1 MPMLYDVNRS
11 IPTVSISVSET
22 ASTINTDICH
32 ILRGYSAYEI
42 AVQNG
47 FTGTEEEWLDS
58 LVSSGLPDK
67 ITLDGG
73 NADGLDKT

>member
-1 MPMLYDVNRS
+1 MLYDVNCS
-11 IPTVSISVSET
+11 IPTVSISVRET

>member
-1 MPMLYDVNRS
+1 MSYDANRS
-11 IPTVSISVSET
+11 IPTISISVREN

-42 AVQNG
+42 AVQNS

>member
-1 MPMLYDVNRS
+1 MLYDVNRS
-11 IPTVSISVSET
+11 IPTVSISVRET

>member
-1 MPMLYDVNRS
+1 MSYDANRS
-11 IPTVSISVSET
+11 IPTISISVRET

>member
-1 MPMLYDVNRS
+1 MLYDVNRS
-11 IPTVSISVSET
+11 IPTVSISVRET

-67 ITLDGG
+67 ITLDGR
-73 NADGLDKT
+73 KRRRT

>member
-1 MPMLYDVNRS
+1 MLYDVNRS
-11 IPTVSISVSET
+11 IPTVSISVRET
-22 ASTINTDICH
+22 ASTITTDICH